1 MKAKRGPAELI
12 GVRAFAPGQR
22 GHAPEPQR
30 VSDMAYENRRLAPEI
45 ALDRQAEPQAFL
57 GTGLGSTNDNDALGR
72 TEWSVID
79 MARAEG
85 PRSAN
90 PNALI
95 NRLLRKLFGIA
106 IARPLANERLESL
119 RRFALAAWF
128 RPEIS
133 LRDMRRLFAAGF
145 SSNDAA
151 RIIAYVGVHRG
162 SVPEVEAWP

>member
-1 MKAKRGPAELI
+1 
-12 GVRAFAPGQR
+12 
-22 GHAPEPQR
+22 
-30 VSDMAYENRRLAPEI
+30 MAYENRRLASDIVWETGEG
-45 ALDRQAEPQAFL
+45 LL
-57 GTGLGSTNDNDALGR
+57 GPAKADDALGR

-90 PNALI
+90 PNGFI
-95 NRLLRKLFGIA
+95 NRLLSKLFGIA

-128 RPEIS
+128 RSEIR
-133 LRDMRRLFAAGF
+133 LRDMRSLFAAGF

-151 RIIAYVGVHRG
+151 RIIAYVGLHRG
-162 SVPEVEAWP
+162 TVPEVEAWP

>member
-1 MKAKRGPAELI
+1 M
-12 GVRAFAPGQR
+12 
-22 GHAPEPQR
+22 
-30 VSDMAYENRRLAPEI
+30 
-45 ALDRQAEPQAFL
+45 
-57 GTGLGSTNDNDALGR
+57 GSTNDNDALGR

-128 RPEIS
+128 GPKSSSRHAQ
-133 LRDMRRLFAAGF
+133 LVRRRLFL
-145 SSNDAA
+145 
-151 RIIAYVGVHRG
+151 
-162 SVPEVEAWP
+162 E

>member
-1 MKAKRGPAELI
+1 
-12 GVRAFAPGQR
+12 
-22 GHAPEPQR
+22 
-30 VSDMAYENRRLAPEI
+30 MAYHH
-45 ALDRQAEPQAFL
+45 RQLESGTAWDEQAGPL
-57 GTGLGSTNDNDALGR
+57 IPGNDNDPLGR

-90 PNALI
+90 PNALF
-95 NRLLRKLFGIA
+95 NRLISKLFGIA
-106 IARPLANERLESL
+106 IARPLANERLEAL

-128 RPEIS
+128 RAEIRT
-133 LRDMRRLFAAGF
+133 RDMRNLFAAGF

-151 RIIAYVGVHRG
+151 RIIAYVALHRG

>member
-1 MKAKRGPAELI
+1 MAFQHQRLDSHVAWDGHLGP
-12 GVRAFAPGQR
+12 
-22 GHAPEPQR
+22 
-30 VSDMAYENRRLAPEI
+30 
-45 ALDRQAEPQAFL
+45 L
-57 GTGLGSTNDNDALGR
+57 GPTNDNDALGR

-90 PNALI
+90 PNSFF
-95 NRLLRKLFGIA
+95 NRLTSKLFGIA
-106 IARPLANERLESL
+106 IARPLANERLETL

-128 RPEIS
+128 RAEIRT
-133 LRDMRRLFAAGF
+133 RDMRNLFAAGF

-151 RIIAYVGVHRG
+151 RIIAYVGLHRG

>member
-1 MKAKRGPAELI
+1 
-12 GVRAFAPGQR
+12 
-22 GHAPEPQR
+22 
-30 VSDMAYENRRLAPEI
+30 MAYENRRLAPEI
-45 ALDRQAEPQAFL
+45 AWDRQAAPM
-57 GTGLGSTNDNDALGR
+57 GSTNDNDALGR

-128 RPEIS
+128 RPEIW

>member
-1 MKAKRGPAELI
+1 
-12 GVRAFAPGQR
+12 
-22 GHAPEPQR
+22 
-30 VSDMAYENRRLAPEI
+30 MAYENKRLESQTAWDGPVG
-45 ALDRQAEPQAFL
+45 PL
-57 GTGLGSTNDNDALGR
+57 GPSNQEDSLGR

-79 MARAEG
+79 MARGEG

-90 PNALI
+90 PNAFI
-95 NRLLRKLFGIA
+95 NRLVSKLFGIA

-128 RPEIS
+128 GAEIRT
-133 LRDMRRLFAAGF
+133 RDMRNLFAAGF

-151 RIIAYVGVHRG
+151 RIIAYVGLHRG

>member
-1 MKAKRGPAELI
+1 
-12 GVRAFAPGQR
+12 
-22 GHAPEPQR
+22 
-30 VSDMAYENRRLAPEI
+30 MAYEDWRLSSDIVWDSNEGP
-45 ALDRQAEPQAFL
+45 L
-57 GTGLGSTNDNDALGR
+57 GPTSQNDALGR

-90 PNALI
+90 SNGFL
-95 NRLLRKLFGIA
+95 NRLMSTLFGIA

-128 RPEIS
+128 RPEIR

>member
-1 MKAKRGPAELI
+1 MAFQHQRLDSDVAWEGRHEPLGP
-12 GVRAFAPGQR
+12 
-22 GHAPEPQR
+22 
-30 VSDMAYENRRLAPEI
+30 
-45 ALDRQAEPQAFL
+45 
-57 GTGLGSTNDNDALGR
+57 TNDNDALGR

-90 PNALI
+90 PNSFF
-95 NRLLRKLFGIA
+95 NRLTSKLFGIA
-106 IARPLANERLESL
+106 IARPLANERLETL

-128 RPEIS
+128 RAEIRT
-133 LRDMRRLFAAGF
+133 RDMRNLFAAGF

-151 RIIAYVGVHRG
+151 RIIAYVGLHRG

>member
-1 MKAKRGPAELI
+1 
-12 GVRAFAPGQR
+12 
-22 GHAPEPQR
+22 
-30 VSDMAYENRRLAPEI
+30 MAYEHRRLEPGHAWGDEAGP
-45 ALDRQAEPQAFL
+45 LDPN
-57 GTGLGSTNDNDALGR
+57 NDNDPLSR

-90 PNALI
+90 PNGFL
-95 NRLLRKLFGIA
+95 NRLVSKLFGIA
-106 IARPLANERLESL
+106 IARPLANQRLESL

-128 RPEIS
+128 QLEIR
-133 LRDMRRLFAAGF
+133 LRDMRALFAAGF

-151 RIIAYVGVHRG
+151 RIIAYVGLHRG

>member
-1 MKAKRGPAELI
+1 MAFEQRQLKSAIAWDERISPLGP
-12 GVRAFAPGQR
+12 FD
-22 GHAPEPQR
+22 H
-30 VSDMAYENRRLAPEI
+30 
-45 ALDRQAEPQAFL
+45 
-57 GTGLGSTNDNDALGR
+57 NDSLGR

-90 PNALI
+90 PNAFI
-95 NRLLRKLFGIA
+95 NRLFSKLFGIA

-128 RPEIS
+128 QSEIR

>member
-1 MKAKRGPAELI
+1 
-12 GVRAFAPGQR
+12 
-22 GHAPEPQR
+22 
-30 VSDMAYENRRLAPEI
+30 MAYENHRREFETRLTPASAAHAPPSH
-45 ALDRQAEPQAFL
+45 DP
-57 GTGLGSTNDNDALGR
+57 GDNVALGR

-90 PNALI
+90 PNSLL
-95 NRLLRKLFGIA
+95 NRLLARLFGIA
-106 IARPLANERLESL
+106 TARPLASERLESL

-128 RPEIS
+128 RAEIRT
-133 LRDMRRLFAAGF
+133 RDMRNLFAAGF

-151 RIIAYVGVHRG
+151 RIIAYVGLHRG

>member
-1 MKAKRGPAELI
+1 
-12 GVRAFAPGQR
+12 
-22 GHAPEPQR
+22 
-30 VSDMAYENRRLAPEI
+30 MAYENRRLESEI
-45 ALDRQAEPQAFL
+45 TWSDAVSPLSSSS
-57 GTGLGSTNDNDALGR
+57 GNDALGR

-79 MARAEG
+79 MARSEG

-90 PNALI
+90 PNAFI
-95 NRLLRKLFGIA
+95 NRLFSKLFGIS

-128 RPEIS
+128 RSEIR

-151 RIIAYVGVHRG
+151 RIIAYVGLHRG
-162 SVPEVEAWP
+162 TVPEVEAWP